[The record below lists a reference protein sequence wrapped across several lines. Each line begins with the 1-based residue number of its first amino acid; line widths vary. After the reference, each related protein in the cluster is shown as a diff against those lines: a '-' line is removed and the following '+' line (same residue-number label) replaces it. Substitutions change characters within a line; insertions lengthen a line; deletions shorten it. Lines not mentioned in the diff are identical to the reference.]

1 MAFTRESLNAAVS
14 LKLAD
19 IDTAS
24 GMHRALFTL
33 TQASGICCAA
43 GALLVAPLAIEVAV
57 IAGFAGATLYG
68 ISQLLQSQRL
78 GYFLPLPGVP
88 ISSEQF
94 TYLPSV
100 LVSQLMASA
109 APAPP
114 DPVEIIPTDWLPQR
128 ERRINYLLTHA
139 ADLLIAAAENAQ
151 EGISFAAIVDSA
163 VRASEYAISGE
174 QINNPVLALKLAPEV
189 RALIQGDTSQLEAK
203 QRAAIESEWHR
214 AQREH
219 AAGLIGQQ
227 ELKAIEAEV
236 EAIAPDVVK
245 TTPRLTTG
253 LAVDP
258 PVVKSTPTITT
269 SAVAASEP
277 SFDTP
282 AGEPVRTDWQAVFG
296 LVKDQDTY
304 PAIAVIGAQGLGKTT
319 LIEYLLSLLNGDKIV
334 LDPHYKAGAWP
345 GCLVIGAGMNYAAV
359 GEALA
364 NLSADVK
371 ARYQQRA
378 TDAGYRPAPVALV
391 LEEQT
396 NWVDK
401 VDGAGKFLKETLS
414 DIRKVGYQT
423 FSVAH
428 GDTNTARGGAKGTA
442 KMRRQGELKIEILEK
457 GLARV
462 SLRGRETFLLRYPD
476 PFLFTVSTGQPRLAE
491 GGNLGPGYCG
501 ADTPNPSGW
510 APPVASSPASTEHPA
525 APAPSQWKLCKQH
538 TSIPGMVAVME
549 WIEMTSKTQFTPR
562 EARAN
567 KKLRPLFA
575 TADEIRAVF
584 ETLVEYALLTQIDG
598 DTYAR
603 LPSH

>member
-1 MAFTRESLNAAVS
+1 MAFTRESLNTAIS

-33 TQASGICCAA
+33 TQAGGICCAA
-43 GALLVAPLAIEVAV
+43 GAVLVAPLAIEVAV
-57 IAGFAGATLYG
+57 ISGLAGATLYG
-68 ISQLLQSQRL
+68 ISQLLQSHRL

-88 ISSEQF
+88 VSVEQF
-94 TYLPSV
+94 AYVPGV
-100 LVSQLMASA
+100 LVSQLMSSA
-109 APAPP
+109 APAAPE
-114 DPVEIIPTDWLPQR
+114 PVEIIPTDWLPQR

-139 ADLLIAAAENAQ
+139 ADLLIVAAENAQ
-151 EGISFAAIVDSA
+151 DGISFAAIVDSA
-163 VRASEYAISGE
+163 VRASEYAISDE
-174 QINNPVLALKLAPEV
+174 QINNPVTALKLAPEV
-189 RALIQGDTSQLEAK
+189 RALIQGDTSKLEAK
-203 QRAAIESEWHR
+203 QRAAIEGEWQR
-214 AQREH
+214 AKREH
-219 AAGLIGQQ
+219 AAGLLAPD

-245 TTPRLTTG
+245 TTHTFTTS
-253 LAVDP
+253 AVSNSS
-258 PVVKSTPTITT
+258 VVKTTPLITT
-269 SAVAASEP
+269 SAVSASEL
-277 SFDTP
+277 SLDTP
-282 AGEPVRTDWQAVFG
+282 DGEAVRNDWQAVFG

-319 LIEYLLSLLNGDKIV
+319 LIEYLLSLLRSNKIV

-359 GEALA
+359 GVALA

-371 ARYQQRA
+371 ERYQQRA
-378 TDAGYRPAPVALV
+378 TDAGYQPAPVALV

-457 GLARV
+457 GLARI
-462 SLRGRETFLLRYPD
+462 SLRGRDTFLLRYPD
-476 PFLFTVSTGQPRLAE
+476 PSPFTARAGEPRMAD
-491 GGNLGPGYCG
+491 GGNLGPVCG
-501 ADTPNPSGW
+501 AALPSR
-510 APPVASSPASTEHPA
+510 TQPA
-525 APAPSQWKLCKQH
+525 APVPSQWELCKH
-538 TSIPGMVAVME
+538 HSSIPGMVAVME
-549 WIEMTSKTQFTPR
+549 WIEMTSKTTFTPR

-575 TADEIRAVF
+575 TAEDIKTVF
-584 ETLVEYALLTQIDG
+584 ETLVEYELLTRLED

-603 LPSH
+603 SHA

>member
-1 MAFTRESLNAAVS
+1 MAFTRESLNAAIS

-109 APAPP
+109 APTPP

-163 VRASEYAISGE
+163 VRASEYAITDE

-203 QRAAIESEWHR
+203 QRAAIESEWQR

-219 AAGLIGQQ
+219 AAGLIAPE

-236 EAIAPDVVK
+236 EAIAPNVVK
-245 TTPRLTTG
+245 TTP
-253 LAVDP
+253 A
-258 PVVKSTPTITT
+258 ITT
-269 SAVAASEP
+269 SAVPTSEP
-277 SFDTP
+277 SLDTA

-319 LIEYLLSLLNGDKIV
+319 LIEYLLSLLDGDKIV
-334 LDPHYKAGAWP
+334 LDPHYKVGAWP

-371 ARYQQRA
+371 ERYQQRA
-378 TDAGYRPAPVALV
+378 TDARYRPAPVALV

-510 APPVASSPASTEHPA
+510 APPVTSSPASTEQPA
-525 APAPSQWKLCKQH
+525 APAPSQWELCKQH

-575 TADEIRAVF
+575 TADEIREVF
-584 ETLVEYALLTQIDG
+584 ETLVEYALLVRVDD

-603 LPSH
+603 SHPEC

>member
-1 MAFTRESLNAAVS
+1 MAFTRESLNAAIS

-33 TQASGICCAA
+33 TQTGGLSCAV
-43 GALLVAPLAIEVAV
+43 GAVLIAPVAIEVAA

-88 ISSEQF
+88 VSVEQF
-94 TYLPSV
+94 AYLPSV
-100 LVSQLMASA
+100 LVSQLMSGNRPL
-109 APAPP
+109 APE
-114 DPVEIIPTDWLPQR
+114 PVEIISTDWLPQR

-151 EGISFAAIVDSA
+151 DGISFAAIVDSA
-163 VRASEYAISGE
+163 VRASEYAITNE
-174 QINNPVLALKLAPEV
+174 QISNPVLALKLAPDV
-189 RALIQGDTSQLEAK
+189 RALIQGDTSKLEAK
-203 QRAAIESEWHR
+203 QRAAIESEWQR

-219 AAGLIGQQ
+219 AAGLIAPD
-227 ELKAIEAEV
+227 ELSAIEADV
-236 EAIAPDVVK
+236 SQIAPDVVK
-245 TTPRLTTG
+245 PVSPVLT
-253 LAVDP
+253 
-258 PVVKSTPTITT
+258 S
-269 SAVAASEP
+269 VAPASQP
-277 SFDTP
+277 FFDTP
-282 AGEPVRTDWQAVFG
+282 AASVEPVRTDWQAVFG
-296 LVKDQDTY
+296 LVKDQSTF

-319 LIEYLLSLLNGDKIV
+319 LIEYLLSLLKQEKIV

-345 GCLVIGAGMNYAAV
+345 GCLVIGAGMDYAAV
-359 GEALA
+359 GKALT
-364 NLSADVK
+364 NISADVK

-378 TDAGYRPAPVALV
+378 TNPEYKPVPIALV

-396 NWVDK
+396 NWADK
-401 VDGAGKFLKETLS
+401 VDGAGQFLKETLS

-442 KMRRQGELKIEILEK
+442 KMRQQGELKIEILEK
-457 GLARV
+457 GLVRV

-476 PFLFTVSTGQPRLAE
+476 PSPFTVQTGSPRLANGDE
-491 GGNLGPGYCG
+491 LATGHG
-501 ADTPNPSGW
+501 DT
-510 APPVASSPASTEHPA
+510 APPNSSDKTPPQTVPTAPIDKPP
-525 APAPSQWKLCKQH
+525 APAPNQWDLCKQH

-549 WIEMTSKTQFTPR
+549 WIEVTSKTQFTAR

-575 TADEIRAVF
+575 TAEAIKVVF
-584 ETLVEYALLTQIDG
+584 EALVEYELLTRIDG
-598 DTYAR
+598 DTYERSPAQ
-603 LPSH
+603 

>member
-1 MAFTRESLNAAVS
+1 MAFTRESLNAAIS

-33 TQASGICCAA
+33 TQAGGICCAA
-43 GALLVAPLAIEVAV
+43 GALLVAPLAIEVAA

-88 ISSEQF
+88 ISVSQF
-94 TYLPSV
+94 AYVPGV
-100 LVSQLMASA
+100 LISQLMASA
-109 APAPP
+109 APVAP

-128 ERRINYLLTHA
+128 ERRINYLLTYA
-139 ADLLIAAAENAQ
+139 PDLLIAAAETAQ

-163 VRASEYAISGE
+163 VRASEYAISDE
-174 QINNPVLALKLAPEV
+174 QINNPVTALKLAPEV

-203 QRAAIESEWHR
+203 QRAAIESEWQR

-219 AAGLIGQQ
+219 AAGLIAPE
-227 ELKAIEAEV
+227 ELKAIAAEV
-236 EAIAPDVVK
+236 SEVAPDVVK
-245 TTPRLTTG
+245 SSP
-253 LAVDP
+253 A
-258 PVVKSTPTITT
+258 ITT
-269 SAVAASEP
+269 STAPAGEP
-277 SFDTP
+277 FLDTP
-282 AGEPVRTDWQAVFG
+282 AAAGEPVRTDWPSVFG

-319 LIEYLLSLLNGDKIV
+319 LIEYLLSLLSSDKIV

-359 GEALA
+359 GEALTH
-364 NLSADVK
+364 LSADVK
-371 ARYQQRA
+371 ERYQQRA
-378 TDAGYRPAPVALV
+378 TFAGYRPAPVALV

-428 GDTNTARGGAKGTA
+428 SDTNTARGGAKGTA
-442 KMRRQGELKIEILEK
+442 KMRQQGELKIEILEK

-462 SLRGRETFLLRYPD
+462 SLRGRDTFLLCYPD
-476 PFLFTVSTGQPRLAE
+476 PSPFAARAGHPRVAK

-501 ADTPNPSGW
+501 ADLPSPSGW
-510 APPVASSPASTEHPA
+510 TQAPALSTSTGNPA
-525 APAPSQWKLCKQH
+525 ASAPSQWEMCKQH
-538 TSIPGMVAVME
+538 SSIPGMVAVME
-549 WIEMTSKTQFTPR
+549 WIEVTSKTQFTPR

-575 TADEIRAVF
+575 TAEDIKTVF
-584 ETLVEYALLTQIDG
+584 ETLVEYGLLTRIDD
-598 DTYAR
+598 DTYELAR
-603 LPSH
+603 PSE

>member
-1 MAFTRESLNAAVS
+1 MAFTRESLNAAIS

-57 IAGFAGATLYG
+57 IAGFAGVTLYG

-109 APAPP
+109 APVPP
-114 DPVEIIPTDWLPQR
+114 EPVEIIPTDWLPQR

-151 EGISFAAIVDSA
+151 DGISFAAIVDSA
-163 VRASEYAISGE
+163 VRASEYAITDE

-219 AAGLIGQQ
+219 AAGLIAPE

-245 TTPRLTTG
+245 STPRLTTG
-253 LAVDP
+253 SAVDSHI
-258 PVVKSTPTITT
+258 VKSTPTITT
-269 SAVAASEP
+269 SAVPASEP
-277 SFDTP
+277 SFDTT

-319 LIEYLLSLLNGDKIV
+319 LIEYLLSLLKGDKIV

-359 GEALA
+359 GVALA

-371 ARYQQRA
+371 ERYQQRA
-378 TDAGYRPAPVALV
+378 TYAGYRPAPVALV

-476 PFLFTVSTGQPRLAE
+476 PFLFTVSAGQPRLAE

-510 APPVASSPASTEHPA
+510 TPPVASSPVSTEQPA
-525 APAPSQWKLCKQH
+525 APVPSQWELCKQH

-584 ETLVEYALLTQIDG
+584 ETLVEYALLVRVDD

-603 LPSH
+603 SQS

>member
-1 MAFTRESLNAAVS
+1 MAFTRESLNAAIS

-33 TQASGICCAA
+33 TQAGGISCAA
-43 GALLVAPLAIEVAV
+43 GALLVAPLAIEVAA
-57 IAGFAGATLYG
+57 IAGFTGATLYG

-88 ISSEQF
+88 VSVAQF
-94 TYLPSV
+94 AYVPGV
-100 LVSQLMASA
+100 LVSQLMSSAVPA
-109 APAPP
+109 APN
-114 DPVEIIPTDWLPQR
+114 PVEIMPTDWLPQR

-139 ADLLIAAAENAQ
+139 ADLLIAAAERAQ

-163 VRASEYAISGE
+163 VRASEYAITDE
-174 QINNPVLALKLAPEV
+174 QISNPVVALKLAPDV

-219 AAGLIGQQ
+219 AAGLIASD
-227 ELKAIEAEV
+227 ELKAIAAEV
-236 EAIAPDVVK
+236 SEIAPDVVSSI
-245 TTPRLTTG
+245 
-253 LAVDP
+253 
-258 PVVKSTPTITT
+258 PVITT
-269 SAVAASEP
+269 STAPAGEP
-277 SFDTP
+277 FFDTP
-282 AGEPVRTDWQAVFG
+282 TEAGEPVRSDWQAVFG

-319 LIEYLLSLLNGDKIV
+319 LIEYLLSLLSSEKIV

-345 GCLVIGAGMNYAAV
+345 GCLVIGAGMDYGAV

-364 NLSADVK
+364 HLSADVK
-371 ARYQQRA
+371 ERYQQRA
-378 TDAGYRPAPVALV
+378 TFAGYRPAPVALV

-401 VDGAGKFLKETLS
+401 VEGAGQFLKETLS

-442 KMRRQGELKIEILEK
+442 KMRQQGELKIEILDK

-462 SLRGRETFLLRYPD
+462 SLRGRDTFLLRYPD
-476 PFLFTVSTGQPRLAE
+476 PSPFTTRAGQPPRLAK
-491 GGNLGPGYCG
+491 GGTLGPSYCG
-501 ADTPNPSGW
+501 ADLPSPSGW
-510 APPVASSPASTEHPA
+510 TQPVAPPVSADKPEL
-525 APAPSQWKLCKQH
+525 SQWEMCKQH
-538 TSIPGMVAVME
+538 MSIPGMVAVME
-549 WIEMTSKTQFTPR
+549 WIEVTSKTQFTPR

-575 TADEIRAVF
+575 TAEDIKTVF
-584 ETLVEYALLTQIDG
+584 ETLVEYSLLSRIDD
-598 DTYAR
+598 DTYER
-603 LPSH
+603 SHI

>member
-1 MAFTRESLNAAVS
+1 MAFTRESLNAAIS

-33 TQASGICCAA
+33 TQAGGICCAA
-43 GALLVAPLAIEVAV
+43 GAVLVAPLALEVAL
-57 IAGFAGATLYG
+57 IAGFTGATLYG

-88 ISSEQF
+88 VSGEQF
-94 TYLPSV
+94 AYVPGV
-100 LVSQLMASA
+100 LVSQLMSSA
-109 APAPP
+109 APTSP

-139 ADLLIAAAENAQ
+139 ADLLITAAENAQ
-151 EGISFAAIVDSA
+151 DGISFAAIVDSA
-163 VRASEYAISGE
+163 VRASEYAITDE

-189 RALIQGDTSQLEAK
+189 RALMQGDTSQLEAK
-203 QRAAIESEWHR
+203 QRAAIESEWQR
-214 AQREH
+214 AQSEH
-219 AAGLIGQQ
+219 AAGLIAPD
-227 ELKAIEAEV
+227 ELRAIAVEV
-236 EAIAPDVVK
+236 EAIAPDVV
-245 TTPRLTTG
+245 TSDWAIASTIAP
-253 LAVDP
+253 AVDP
-258 PVVKSTPTITT
+258 LSESPTDAT
-269 SAVAASEP
+269 EG
-277 SFDTP
+277 DH
-282 AGEPVRTDWQAVFG
+282 VRTDWQAVFA

-319 LIEYLLSLLNGDKIV
+319 LIEYLLGLLRGDKIV
-334 LDPHYKAGAWP
+334 LDPHYQAGAWP
-345 GCLVIGAGMNYAAV
+345 GCLVIGAGMDYAAV

-371 ARYQQRA
+371 ERYQQRA
-378 TDAGYRPAPVALV
+378 TIPGYKPAPVALV

-396 NWVDK
+396 NWADK
-401 VDGAGKFLKETLS
+401 VEGAGKFLKETLS

-442 KMRRQGELKIEILEK
+442 KMRQQGELKIEILEK
-457 GLARV
+457 GLAQV

-476 PFLFTVSTGQPRLAE
+476 PSPFTAKAGHPQIAK
-491 GGNLGPGYCG
+491 GGELGPGYCG
-501 ADTPNPSGW
+501 TDLPDPSGW
-510 APPVASSPASTEHPA
+510 SSPTVSNEPPA
-525 APAPSQWKLCKQH
+525 VPAPNQWDLCKQH
-538 TSIPGMVAVME
+538 SSIPGMAAVME
-549 WIEMTSKTQFTPR
+549 WIEVTSKTQFTPR

-575 TADEIRAVF
+575 TAEEIKAVF
-584 ETLVEYALLTQIDG
+584 EALVEYDLLTCIDD
-598 DTYAR
+598 DTYER
-603 LPSH
+603 SHS

>member
-1 MAFTRESLNAAVS
+1 MAFTRESLNAAIS

-33 TQASGICCAA
+33 TQAGGICCAA
-43 GALLVAPLAIEVAV
+43 GAVLVSPLAVEVAM

-88 ISSEQF
+88 VSVEQF
-94 TYLPSV
+94 AYVPGV
-100 LVSQLMASA
+100 LVSQLMSSA
-109 APAPP
+109 APAAPE
-114 DPVEIIPTDWLPQR
+114 PVEIIPTDWLPQR

-151 EGISFAAIVDSA
+151 DGISFAAIVDSA
-163 VRASEYAISGE
+163 VRASEYAITDE
-174 QINNPVLALKLAPEV
+174 QINNPVTALKLAPDV
-189 RALIQGDTSQLEAK
+189 RALIQGDTSKLEAK
-203 QRAAIESEWHR
+203 QRAAIEGEWQR

-219 AAGLIGQQ
+219 AAGLLAPE

-236 EAIAPDVVK
+236 EAVAPDVVK
-245 TTPRLTTG
+245 TTP
-253 LAVDP
+253 
-258 PVVKSTPTITT
+258 TITT
-269 SAVAASEP
+269 LPTPNNDVVKTTSVITTSSAPAVTAEEP
-277 SFDTP
+277 I
-282 AGEPVRTDWQAVFG
+282 RNDWQAVFG

-319 LIEYLLSLLNGDKIV
+319 LIEYLLSLLSSEKIV

-359 GEALA
+359 GEALT

-371 ARYQQRA
+371 ERYQQRA
-378 TDAGYRPAPVALV
+378 TFAGYQPAPVALV

-401 VDGAGKFLKETLS
+401 VEGAGRFLKETLS

-442 KMRRQGELKIEILEK
+442 KMRQQGELKIEILEK

-476 PFLFTVSTGQPRLAE
+476 PFLYTESTGTPRLAT
-491 GGNLGPGYCG
+491 GGNLNRELPKTDSNDC
-501 ADTPNPSGW
+501 ALPSMPPSAPTNP
-510 APPVASSPASTEHPA
+510 APA
-525 APAPSQWKLCKQH
+525 APNQWALCKQH
-538 TSIPGMVAVME
+538 SSIPGMVAVME
-549 WIEMTSKTQFTPR
+549 WIEVTSKTQFTPR

-567 KKLRPLFA
+567 KKLRPQFA
-575 TADEIRAVF
+575 TAEAIKTVF
-584 ETLVEYALLTQIDG
+584 ETLVEYGLLTRIDD
-598 DTYAR
+598 DTYER
-603 LPSH
+603 SPIY

>member
-1 MAFTRESLNAAVS
+1 MAFTRESLNAAIS

-33 TQASGICCAA
+33 TQAGGICCAA
-43 GALLVAPLAIEVAV
+43 GAVLVAPLALEVAL
-57 IAGFAGATLYG
+57 IAGFTGATLYG

-88 ISSEQF
+88 VSGEQF
-94 TYLPSV
+94 AYVPSV
-100 LVSQLMASA
+100 LVSQLMSST
-109 APAPP
+109 APTSP

-151 EGISFAAIVDSA
+151 DGISFAAIVDSA
-163 VRASEYAISGE
+163 VRASEYAISDE
-174 QINNPVLALKLAPEV
+174 QINNPVLALKLAPDV

-203 QRAAIESEWHR
+203 QRAAIESEWQR
-214 AQREH
+214 AQSEH
-219 AAGLIGQQ
+219 AAGLIAPD
-227 ELKAIEAEV
+227 ELRAIAVEV
-236 EAIAPDVVK
+236 EAIAPDVVTSTQAIAPAVSSSDPFSESPTD
-245 TTPRLTTG
+245 TTEGDR
-253 LAVDP
+253 
-258 PVVKSTPTITT
+258 
-269 SAVAASEP
+269 
-277 SFDTP
+277 
-282 AGEPVRTDWQAVFG
+282 VRTDWQAVFA
-296 LVKDQDTY
+296 LVKDQDIY

-319 LIEYLLSLLNGDKIV
+319 LIEYLLGLLRGDKIV
-334 LDPHYKAGAWP
+334 LDPHYQAGAWP
-345 GCLVIGAGMNYAAV
+345 GCLVIGAGMDYAAV

-371 ARYQQRA
+371 ERYQQRA
-378 TDAGYRPAPVALV
+378 TIPGYRPAPVALV

-396 NWVDK
+396 NWADK
-401 VDGAGKFLKETLS
+401 VEGAGKFLKETLS

-442 KMRRQGELKIEILEK
+442 KMRHQGELKIEILEK
-457 GLARV
+457 GLAQV
-462 SLRGRETFLLRYPD
+462 SLRGRDTFLLRYPD
-476 PFLFTVSTGQPRLAE
+476 PSPFTARAGHPQIAK

-501 ADTPNPSGW
+501 TDLPDPSGW
-510 APPVASSPASTEHPA
+510 SSPTVSND
-525 APAPSQWKLCKQH
+525 PSADPTPNQWDLCKQH
-538 TSIPGMVAVME
+538 RSIPGMTAVME
-549 WIEMTSKTQFTPR
+549 WIEVTSKTQFTPR

-575 TADEIRAVF
+575 TAEEIKAVF
-584 ETLVEYALLTQIDG
+584 EALVKYQLLTHIDD
-598 DTYAR
+598 DTYER
-603 LPSH
+603 SHI

>member
-1 MAFTRESLNAAVS
+1 MAFTRESLNAAIS

-33 TQASGICCAA
+33 TQAGGICCAA
-43 GALLVAPLAIEVAV
+43 GAVLVAPLAVEVAL

-88 ISSEQF
+88 VSGEQF
-94 TYLPSV
+94 AYVPGV
-100 LVSQLMASA
+100 LVSQLISSTAPSA
-109 APAPP
+109 P

-151 EGISFAAIVDSA
+151 DGISFAAIVDSA
-163 VRASEYAISGE
+163 VRASEYAITDE
-174 QINNPVLALKLAPEV
+174 QINNPVLALKLAPDV

-203 QRAAIESEWHR
+203 QRAAIESEWQR
-214 AQREH
+214 AQSEH
-219 AAGLIGQQ
+219 AAGLIAPD
-227 ELKAIEAEV
+227 ELKAISVEV
-236 EAIAPDVVK
+236 SAIAPDVV
-245 TTPRLTTG
+245 TG
-253 LAVDP
+253 NQEIAPVSAAPLFDP
-258 PVVKSTPTITT
+258 PANTT
-269 SAVAASEP
+269 EC
-277 SFDTP
+277 DRI
-282 AGEPVRTDWQAVFG
+282 RTDWQAVFG

-319 LIEYLLSLLNGDKIV
+319 LIEYLLGLLSGDKIV
-334 LDPHYKAGAWP
+334 LDPHYQAGAWP
-345 GCLVIGAGMNYAAV
+345 GCLVIGAGMDYAAV
-359 GEALA
+359 GVALT

-371 ARYQQRA
+371 ERYQQRA
-378 TDAGYRPAPVALV
+378 TVTGYRPAPVALV

-401 VDGAGKFLKETLS
+401 VEGAGKFLKETLS

-442 KMRRQGELKIEILEK
+442 KMRQQGELKIEILEK

-462 SLRGRETFLLRYPD
+462 SLRGRDTFLLRYPD
-476 PFLFTVSTGQPRLAE
+476 PSPFTARAGHPSIAA
-491 GGNLGPGYCG
+491 GGNLGSGYCG
-501 ADTPNPSGW
+501 MEQ
-510 APPVASSPASTEHPA
+510 SS
-525 APAPSQWKLCKQH
+525 APAPTQWELCKQH
-538 TSIPGMVAVME
+538 NSIPGLVAVME
-549 WIEMTSKTQFTPR
+549 WIEVTSKTQFTPR

-575 TADEIRAVF
+575 TAEEVKAVF
-584 ETLVEYALLTQIDG
+584 ETLVEYQLLTRIDG
-598 DTYAR
+598 DTYER
-603 LPSH
+603 SSI